1 MRYLILNILKSNTE
15 YIEAKTVLSSLHYVA
30 DWFDVRSKYFVLK
43 ILNVGIYFPLD
54 EPNRQDENFLG
65 LGISFKNHLST
76 SKIDHP
82 KIYSI
87 GSLENK
93 AKYVCESIQQSWE
106 IHEPKSNLILD
117 ILKLVNNRRD
127 Y

>member
-1 MRYLILNILKSNTE
+1 MNSSTCTTDTVRYLILNILKSNTE

-30 DWFDVRSKYFVLK
+30 DRFDVRSKYFVSK

-54 EPNRQDENFLG
+54 EPNRQDQNFGGWVFL
-65 LGISFKNHLST
+65 LKNHLST

-93 AKYVCESIQQSWE
+93 TKYVCESIQQS
-106 IHEPKSNLILD
+106 
-117 ILKLVNNRRD
+117 
-127 Y
+127 